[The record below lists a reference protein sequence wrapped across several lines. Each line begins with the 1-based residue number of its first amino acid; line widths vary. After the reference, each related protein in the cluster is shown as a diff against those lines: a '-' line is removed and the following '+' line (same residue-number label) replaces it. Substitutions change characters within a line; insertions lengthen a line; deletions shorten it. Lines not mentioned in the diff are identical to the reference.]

1 MKLCDF
7 DVGLD
12 HPLFV
17 IAGIVAARSRG
28 PFGDAP
34 RTRYAERECGKG
46 RTRLHLLLYGAH
58 RGCSRKRA
66 CGQRVARTVETIVG
80 ARTDE
85 A

>member
-1 MKLCDF
+1 MKLCGF
-7 DVGLD
+7 EVGLD

-28 PFGDAP
+28 PLGDA
-34 RTRYAERECGKG
+34 
-46 RTRLHLLLYGAH
+46 
-58 RGCSRKRA
+58 
-66 CGQRVARTVETIVG
+66 TVETIVG

>member
-1 MKLCDF
+1 MKLCSF
-7 DVGLD
+7 DAGVD

-28 PFGDAP
+28 PFGDA
-34 RTRYAERECGKG
+34 TA
-46 RTRLHLLLYGAH
+46 
-58 RGCSRKRA
+58 
-66 CGQRVARTVETIVG
+66 ETIMR